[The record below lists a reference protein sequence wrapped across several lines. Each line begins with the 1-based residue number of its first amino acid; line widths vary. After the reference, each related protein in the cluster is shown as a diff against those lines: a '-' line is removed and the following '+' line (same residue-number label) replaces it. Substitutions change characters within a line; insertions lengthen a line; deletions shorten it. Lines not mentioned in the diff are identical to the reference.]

1 MFNTDIE
8 ISDNATGHELQKK
21 MNIGK
26 IWMIPFKNS

>member
-8 ISDNATGHELQKK
+8 ISDNATAK